1 MGTPIERGRY
11 SFRVAEYADGQ
22 PWIMTDP
29 LYDTDKLTILGPH
42 GFIGFDLKRGTTYQ
56 EAEQTARFLNERITF
71 ITCNT

>member
-1 MGTPIERGRY
+1 
-11 SFRVAEYADGQ
+11 
-22 PWIMTDP
+22 MTDP